1 MIDTYYILNKKC
13 NFFIYIFI
21 LNVIILI
28 MYIIYGMN
36 TYTYQ
41 NYIQLHSEIII
52 KNSLFYLEV
61 LIPEKEVS
69 NITTNEK
76 IIIEK
81 KEYQY
86 KVIEQD
92 NKITY
97 LNNINYQ
104 KCYLEIIN
112 LEKSYQKEGYHLLIK
127 IPQKKKKIMEYF
139 KE

>member
-1 MIDTYYILNKKC
+1 
-13 NFFIYIFI
+13 
-21 LNVIILI
+21 

-97 LNNINYQ
+97 QNNINYQ

-112 LEKSYQKEGYHLLIK
+112 LEKNYQKEGYHLLIK

>member
-13 NFFIYIFI
+13 NFSIYVFI
-21 LNVIILI
+21 LNVIILLS
-28 MYIIYGMN
+28 YIIYGMN

-76 IIIEK
+76 IIELFEMVQQLEEK
-81 KEYQY
+81 LKAY
-86 KVIEQD
+86 
-92 NKITY
+92 ITKTDTIHY
-97 LNNINYQ
+97 IRQ
-104 KCYLEIIN
+104 IK
-112 LEKSYQKEGYHLLIK
+112 KSGR
-127 IPQKKKKIMEYF
+127 
-139 KE
+139 

>member
-41 NYIQLHSEIII
+41 NYIQLHSKIII

-81 KEYQY
+81 KNY
-86 KVIEQD
+86 K
-92 NKITY
+92 
-97 LNNINYQ
+97 
-104 KCYLEIIN
+104 
-112 LEKSYQKEGYHLLIK
+112 
-127 IPQKKKKIMEYF
+127 
-139 KE
+139 